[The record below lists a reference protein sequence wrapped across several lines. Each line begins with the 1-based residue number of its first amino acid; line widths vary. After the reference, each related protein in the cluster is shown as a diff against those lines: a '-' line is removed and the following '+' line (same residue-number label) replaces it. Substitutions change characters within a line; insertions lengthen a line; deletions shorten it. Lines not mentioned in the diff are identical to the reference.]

1 MISAAKKAE
10 RSPMAGMLKIFISS
24 HGKFAE
30 GIKSSLQ
37 ILLGKCENITVY
49 SAYLDESSVQ
59 EKLDEFYAGVQE
71 ADQVVLLSDLYG
83 GSVNSVMYTYLNREN
98 TYLITGI
105 NLALVMEL
113 AMKEAVTK
121 QELEELVV
129 SSREVMLL
137 LEAEESEDGSEDASA
152 GEEEDFF

>member
-1 MISAAKKAE
+1 
-10 RSPMAGMLKIFISS
+10 MLKIFISS

-37 ILLGKCENITVY
+37 ILLGDCENITVY
-49 SAYLDESSVQ
+49 SAYIDESCVQ
-59 EKLDEFYAGVQE
+59 EKLDEFYAGVKKE
-71 ADQVVLLSDLYG
+71 DQVVLLSDLYG

-98 TYLITGI
+98 TYLIAGV

-113 AMKEAVTK
+113 AARETVTK

-129 SSREVMLL
+129 SAREMMLL
-137 LEAEESEDGSEDASA
+137 LESEESEKDSDDTLSKA
-152 GEEEDFF
+152 EEDFF